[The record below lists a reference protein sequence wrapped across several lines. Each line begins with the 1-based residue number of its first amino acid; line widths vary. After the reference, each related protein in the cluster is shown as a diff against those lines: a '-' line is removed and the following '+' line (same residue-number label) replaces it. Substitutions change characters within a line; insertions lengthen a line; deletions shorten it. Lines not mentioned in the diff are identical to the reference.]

1 MDNMFS
7 NNLTSIDQEIID
19 FTDELL
25 RRYDT
30 RNNRTFRNR
39 ESTPNTNH
47 NNRNQNHTPLDES
60 SILYALMSE
69 YNLNIRD
76 YNTNMRIFLN
86 HLDRVHER
94 EPRHNSR
101 EREPYQ
107 HRNPYVEHVRHS
119 ARTANEPTNTNIRYP
134 NARTTT
140 RPTNARPYATSQLLS
155 YVLYPNSQSLFTDV
169 IVHPSEN
176 EILNATELINYND
189 ATEYNNNT
197 CPITLE
203 EFNHGERICQIR
215 NCGHIFREEALRNW
229 FRRNV
234 RCPVCRYDIRNYVNT
249 NRNSDISNNDL
260 LANTRTNIVGA
271 QYDTN
276 DSEYS
281 ENDDEIIEP
290 YDSVTAMPPIPDT
303 LSQNLTNILVDYINN
318 HIGPNMQDISGSFTH
333 TFELPIFYYSDNSGY
348 YFDSSN
354 NSNIV

>member
-7 NNLTSIDQEIID
+7 NNLTSIDQEIMD

-39 ESTPNTNH
+39 EPMPNH
-47 NNRNQNHTPLDES
+47 NNIHLDES
-60 SILYALMSE
+60 NILYALMSE

-76 YNTNMRIFLN
+76 YNTNMRLFLN
-86 HLDRVHER
+86 HLDRLRER

-101 EREPYQ
+101 EREPYNS
-107 HRNPYVEHVRHS
+107 RTPYVDRVRHNT
-119 ARTANEPTNTNIRYP
+119 RTTNNTNTNTRYP
-134 NARTTT
+134 NTNATT

-155 YVLYPNSQSLFTDV
+155 YVLYPTNQSLFSDV
-169 IVHPSEN
+169 IVHPTEN
-176 EILNATELINYND
+176 EILNATELVNYND

-203 EFNHGERICQIR
+203 EFNHGERICQIKH
-215 NCGHIFREEALRNW
+215 CGHIFREEALRNW

-234 RCPVCRYDIRNYVNT
+234 RCPVCRYDIRNYINP
-249 NRNSDISNNDL
+249 NRNNNNLNNDL
-260 LANTRTNIVGA
+260 SGNTRTNIVGA

-276 DSEYS
+276 DSEDSEDS

-290 YDSVTAMPPIPDT
+290 TNNSATMPPIPDT

-318 HIGPNMQDISGSFTH
+318 HIGTNMQDLSGSFTH

-354 NSNIV
+354 NT

>member
-1 MDNMFS
+1 MDNIFS
-7 NNLTSIDQEIID
+7 NNLSSIDQEIMD

-25 RRYDT
+25 RRYDNQ
-30 RNNRTFRNR
+30 NNRTFRNR
-39 ESTPNTNH
+39 EPMPNH
-47 NNRNQNHTPLDES
+47 NNIHLDES
-60 SILYALMSE
+60 NILYALMSE
-69 YNLNIRD
+69 YNLNIRE
-76 YNTNMRIFLN
+76 YNTNMRLFLN
-86 HLDRVHER
+86 HLDRLRER

-101 EREPYQ
+101 EREPYNS
-107 HRNPYVEHVRHS
+107 RTPYVDRVRHNT
-119 ARTANEPTNTNIRYP
+119 RTTNHTNTNTRYP
-134 NARTTT
+134 NTNTTT
-140 RPTNARPYATSQLLS
+140 RPTNTRPYATSQLLS
-155 YVLYPNSQSLFTDV
+155 YVLYPNNQSLFSDV
-169 IVHPSEN
+169 IVHPTEN
-176 EILNATELINYND
+176 EILNATELVNYND
-189 ATEYNNNT
+189 AAEYNNNT

-203 EFNHGERICQIR
+203 EFNHGERICQIKH
-215 NCGHIFREEALRNW
+215 CGHIFREEALRNW

-276 DSEYS
+276 DSEDS

-290 YDSVTAMPPIPDT
+290 YDSVTAIPPIPDT

-354 NSNIV
+354 NSNNV

>member
-7 NNLTSIDQEIID
+7 NNLTSIDQEIMD

-39 ESTPNTNH
+39 EPTSND
-47 NNRNQNHTPLDES
+47 NRSYNHTPLDES
-60 SILYALMSE
+60 TILYALMSE

-76 YNTNMRIFLN
+76 YNTNMRLFLN

-107 HRNPYVEHVRHS
+107 SRNPYVERVRHT
-119 ARTANEPTNTNIRYP
+119 ARTTNQPVNANIRYP
-134 NARTTT
+134 NTDATN
-140 RPTNARPYATSQLLS
+140 RPTNTRPYVTSQLLS
-155 YVLYPNSQSLFTDV
+155 YVLYPNTQSLFTDV
-169 IVHPSEN
+169 IVHPAEN

-189 ATEYNNNT
+189 SIEYNNNT

-203 EFNHGERICQIR
+203 EFNHGERICQIKH
-215 NCGHIFREEALRNW
+215 CGHIFREEALRNW

-234 RCPVCRYDIRNYVNT
+234 RCPVCRYDIRNYINP
-249 NRNSDISNNDL
+249 NRNNNNLNNDL
-260 LANTRTNIVGA
+260 SENTRTNIVGEH
-271 QYDTN
+271 YDTS
-276 DSEYS
+276 DSEDS
-281 ENDDEIIEP
+281 ENDEIIEP
-290 YDSVTAMPPIPDT
+290 NDNRTTMPPIPDT
-303 LSQNLTNILVDYINN
+303 LTQNLTNILVDYINN
-318 HIGPNMQDISGSFTH
+318 HVGPNMGDISGGFTH

-348 YFDSSN
+348 YFD
-354 NSNIV
+354 NSGNSTIG